1 MILTQPR
8 TICPGVEMSTL
19 AWTLTHQDS
28 VTIDKLT
35 VQSDLDNSSAEAP
48 FSRRLQ

>member
-1 MILTQPR
+1 
-8 TICPGVEMSTL
+8 MSTM
-19 AWTLTHQDS
+19 ARALTHQDS

-48 FSRRLQ
+48 FSR